1 METNKANLKKI
12 TVAMEMLINNCIR
25 SFPQVDQ
32 FI

>member
-1 METNKANLKKI
+1 MATNKENLKKI
-12 TVAMEMLINNCIR
+12 TVAMEVLRNNCIR